1 MSEAPP
7 PTHDPEA
14 GPPRRRVVLFLE
26 GPASPFLRRVA
37 DRVIEAGHGVR
48 HVAFCLGDLVF
59 WRLIIGLPFG
69 RRRPAPPSIFW
80 KGRLADWPAFL
91 ERLIDREGIT
101 DVVML
106 GDGRPVHAAAIPVAR
121 GLGVRVHILEHGYLR
136 PDWLTL
142 EPDGMS
148 GRSRMP
154 RDPATILAMAEGAPP
169 VDTRPLWRQSELTY
183 SLYDLAYHLPNVVL
197 GPVVHRHY
205 RTHGP
210 VHPLVEYAGWFLRQV
225 KAPRERRRLAATLPA
240 FLDGRRRFFLFPLQ
254 LAGDWQIRVHAPGGD
269 LMALVET
276 TLASFAASAPADRHL
291 LFKVHPID
299 NGLADWRKTIGRR
312 AAALGIADRVAVIVG
327 GPLDVLIAAAEG
339 VVLVN
344 STVGVTALLAGR
356 PVFALGRAVYGVAG
370 MVAPGPLES
379 FWTAPTPPDPR
390 LTDAFFRL
398 IQERIQLRGG
408 FVAKE
413 AVEVGASSV
422 AQRLVTDLDALP
434 PVDADG
440 NTTETLHARRNVGT
454 AGSQKT

>member
-1 MSEAPP
+1 MSRAPR
-7 PTHDPEA
+7 DPLDPS
-14 GPPRRRVVLFLE
+14 PPRRRVVLFLE

-37 DRVIEAGHGVR
+37 DRVIEAGHAVR

-59 WRLIIGLPFG
+59 WRLITGLPF
-69 RRRPAPPSIFW
+69 RDRRPAPPSIFW
-80 KGRLADWPAFL
+80 KGERADWPAFL
-91 ERLIDREGIT
+91 EGLIERDGIT

-106 GDGRPVHAAAIPVAR
+106 GDGRPVHAAAIPVAQSR
-121 GLGVRVHILEHGYLR
+121 GVRVHILEHGYLR
-136 PDWLTL
+136 PDRLTL

-154 RDPATILAMAEGAPP
+154 RDPATILAMAEGLPP
-169 VDTRPLWRQSELTY
+169 IDLRPLWRHSELRY

-197 GPVVHRHY
+197 GPFVHRHY

-210 VHPLVEYAGWFLRQV
+210 VHPLIEYAGWALRQL
-225 KAPRERRRLAATLPA
+225 KAPLERRRLAATLPA

-254 LAGDWQIRVHAPGGD
+254 LAGDWQIRLHAPGGD
-269 LMALVET
+269 LSALVEA
-276 TLASFAASAPADRHL
+276 TLASFAAAAPADRHL

-299 NGLADWRKTIGRR
+299 NGLADRREAIGRA

-327 GPLDVLIAAAEG
+327 GPLDALIAAADG

-356 PVFALGRAVYGVAG
+356 PVFTLGNAVYDVEG
-370 MVAPGPLES
+370 MVAAGPLDA
-379 FWTAPTPPDPR
+379 FWTAPTPPDPH

-398 IQERIQLRGG
+398 MQNDIQPRGG

-413 AVEVGASSV
+413 AVEVGAVNV
-422 AQRLVTDLDALP
+422 AERLVSDLEALP
-434 PVDADG
+434 PVDRSGSRA
-440 NTTETLHARRNVGT
+440 ETLHARRIVGT
-454 AGSQKT
+454 GRCREA